1 MDHGGVRSHAVSD
14 TRKETR
20 DQTSGDLV
28 ARRNDCFR
36 RLTRQKGC
44 FAARLRVLSRSFR
57 WPPEM
62 ESIETIFLKR
72 LIRRLLHYSIIAPEI
87 NFARRC
93 HLFCL
98 GFQEKIFVRLQQD
111 NFFYIH
117 LTDIF
122 YAESLG
128 DDNNFDSF
136 VFL

>member
-1 MDHGGVRSHAVSD
+1 MRSHALSD

-62 ESIETIFLKR
+62 ESLETIFLKR
-72 LIRRLLHYSIIAPEI
+72 LIRRLLYYSI
-87 NFARRC
+87 NYSTRDQFC
-93 HLFCL
+93 SSMLF
-98 GFQEKIFVRLQQD
+98 IFPGLSRENLCQTATGQ
-111 NFFYIH
+111 FFLH
-117 LTDIF
+117 PSNADILCG
-122 YAESLG
+122 ESWR
-128 DDNNFDSF
+128 
-136 VFL
+136 